1 MNEER
6 RAMLLGQPDLLGKLK
21 EIPAVVIGPQDR
33 PLPSTAVSMK
43 QCFSRD
49 QLDARHVDSLILKK
63 IARSMARLMKD
74 LADRSVCPGLFD
86 MKDIYVDMAGEDYP
100 VFLTHPERFQMGELE
115 QDYEWFPEDERLL
128 PDRVLFDQKDQDRA
142 NQRFLFRIL
151 VGSSRGNIHF
161 PPVRSDMDYAQIF
174 YNILPELWK
183 KWLEENRVVSC
194 REWIETLSASIA
206 GEEAFVRKLH
216 NKERTL
222 SEGGTDPAM
231 GEGYPPEAGLLDE
244 NDEPGQTRYILY
256 LLLRTNLACADS
268 MSRLL
273 YDSQEFMEA
282 EAGLR
287 RDQLSTAIVYGNGS
301 VKARDFRCYPDRF
314 RFQIPAHIE
323 EYSAGEAMLVSAALI
338 DRIPDR
344 GQGESLQMVILL
356 DGRIPNDRI
365 FKAGLAALARLGEEG
380 ISFLVKSSGDVDCE
394 ACSSLKDLEKAP
406 GHAVKSLKPG
416 H

>member
-6 RAMLLGQPDLLGKLK
+6 RTLLLARPGLLGRLK
-21 EIPAVVIGPQDR
+21 EIPAVITGPEDR

-63 IARSMARLMKD
+63 IARSMARLMRD
-74 LADRSVCPGLFD
+74 LADRSICPGLFD

-100 VFLTHPERFQMGELE
+100 VFLTHPERFQMGDLE

-174 YNILPELWK
+174 FNILPELWK
-183 KWLEENRVVSC
+183 KWLEEDRVVSC
-194 REWIETLSASIA
+194 REWIDTLSASIA
-206 GEEAFVRKLH
+206 GEEVFVRKLH
-216 NKERTL
+216 NKERIL
-222 SEGGTDPAM
+222 SEGGTYPA
-231 GEGYPPEAGLLDE
+231 GEEGYPPEAGFMDKK
-244 NDEPGQTRYILY
+244 DEPGQTRYVLY

-273 YDSQEFMEA
+273 YDSQELMEA
-282 EAGLR
+282 EAGMR

-301 VKARDFRCYPDRF
+301 VKARDFHCYPDRF

-323 EYSAGEAMLVSAALI
+323 EYPAGEAMLVSAALI
-338 DRIPDR
+338 DEILDR
-344 GQGESLQMVILL
+344 GQGESIQMVLLL
-356 DGRIPNDRI
+356 DGRLPNDRI
-365 FKAGLAALARLGEEG
+365 FKAGLAALIRLGEEG
-380 ISFLVKSSGDVDCE
+380 ISFLVRSSGDVDCE
-394 ACSSLKDLEKAP
+394 ACSSLKDLEKAA
-406 GHAVKSLKPG
+406 GHAMTPSKTMQ
-416 H
+416 